1 MGEDVPAATK
11 ISHPRKAVVK
21 RSDLTAVSFRPAKR
35 VTMLL
40 VVIDERHVAPP
51 KRLSFPTHEDTLAI
65 LHCAQSL

>member
-1 MGEDVPAATK
+1 
-11 ISHPRKAVVK
+11 
-21 RSDLTAVSFRPAKR
+21 
-35 VTMLL
+35 MLL